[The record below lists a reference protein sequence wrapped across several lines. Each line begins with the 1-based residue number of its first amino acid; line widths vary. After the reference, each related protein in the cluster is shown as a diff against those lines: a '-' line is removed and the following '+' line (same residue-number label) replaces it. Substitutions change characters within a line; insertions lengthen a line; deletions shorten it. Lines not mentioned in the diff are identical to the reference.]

1 MTQRKEEKKKER
13 ERERERERKKER
25 ATQRPGRNI
34 LVRKQQIRRPRSKNV
49 RSSLESKRAEH
60 RTQTIRNDSARLSAT
75 VGVYFTE

>member
-13 ERERERERKKER
+13 ERER
-25 ATQRPGRNI
+25 PGRNI
-34 LVRKQQIRRPRSKNV
+34 LVRKQQIGRPRSKNV